1 MLFLLAMA
9 SKMVLTTGW
18 RKTLLGLTGVRK
30 DLHFMQTLAGLFPRH
45 APLNICISWKP
56 ASLSL
61 SRNRSWSIAFEL
73 TVMVVDTAA
82 YMFMVEN
89 GGLDSDADYPY
100 TVIRQMMV
108 YAIRASSRHH
118 LTYSAWLPKDN
129 SALGVL
135 GNRIGNRKEGG
146 CRTVTLLNKEF
157 PGQRSWNG
165 FSLVGTVMD
174 ATRFCRLDDLLQ
186 LIDMEGISIK
196 YMGGMMTF
204 PSHRSALTFLQ
215 ERREPSICIDIPS
228 GKKRLVVFVV
238 LFA

>member
-108 YAIRASSRHH
+108 YAIRA
-118 LTYSAWLPKDN
+118 
-129 SALGVL
+129 
-135 GNRIGNRKEGG
+135 
-146 CRTVTLLNKEF
+146 
-157 PGQRSWNG
+157 
-165 FSLVGTVMD
+165 
-174 ATRFCRLDDLLQ
+174 RL
-186 LIDMEGISIK
+186 
-196 YMGGMMTF
+196 
-204 PSHRSALTFLQ
+204 
-215 ERREPSICIDIPS
+215 
-228 GKKRLVVFVV
+228 KRLYSIDGYAHIEPNNENLLKAAVSRFPVTAYIRATQSQ
-238 LFA
+238 LYNITPA